1 MTLPAIGRREALAA
15 LLAAAAGCA
24 RGPRTSAATRV
35 VSLSPSTTEAV
46 FALGAGAL
54 LAGRTSHCD
63 FPPEARSLPVVGGFA
78 DPSVEK
84 IIALRPTLVVGAR
97 GPAGPALAQAL
108 GGHGID
114 TFFPETE
121 SIAQIEA
128 MLVELGRRLGRDPA
142 PTVGHIEAARRR
154 VREGVTGR
162 PRVRAVFLFDVAPI
176 VAAGP
181 GSFPAELV
189 REAGGESLITAG
201 GQYPTLDVERLLAL
215 DPEVILD
222 GSMDASARTSRIAE
236 LRGAPGWRSLAAVRE
251 GRVRAVSASIAL
263 RPGPRI
269 GEGLIAVAR
278 ALHGESVIG
287 AAP

>member
-1 MTLPAIGRREALAA
+1 M
-15 LLAAAAGCA
+15 
-24 RGPRTSAATRV
+24 
-35 VSLSPSTTEAV
+35 
-46 FALGAGAL
+46 
-54 LAGRTSHCD
+54 
-63 FPPEARSLPVVGGFA
+63 
-78 DPSVEK
+78 
-84 IIALRPTLVVGAR
+84 
-97 GPAGPALAQAL
+97 
-108 GGHGID
+108 
-114 TFFPETE
+114 
-121 SIAQIEA
+121 
-128 MLVELGRRLGRDPA
+128 
-142 PTVGHIEAARRR
+142 
-154 VREGVTGR
+154 REGIIGR

-215 DPEVILD
+215 DPQVILD
-222 GSMDASARTSRIAE
+222 GSMDASARSSRIAE
-236 LRGAPGWRSLAAVRE
+236 LREAPGWRSLAAVRE

-269 GEGLIAVAR
+269 GEGLMAVAR